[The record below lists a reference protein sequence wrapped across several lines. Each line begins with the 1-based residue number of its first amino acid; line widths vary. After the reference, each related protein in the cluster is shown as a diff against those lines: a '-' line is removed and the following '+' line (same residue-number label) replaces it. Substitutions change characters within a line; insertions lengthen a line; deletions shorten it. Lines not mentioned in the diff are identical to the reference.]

1 MEDGWKLGVEA
12 GRLGVPFVAQGV
24 KNLPGIHENAGV
36 IPGFAQWVKDP
47 ALPQAGA

>member
-1 MEDGWKLGVEA
+1 MKDGWKLGVEA

-36 IPGFAQWVKDP
+36 IPGLSQ
-47 ALPQAGA
+47 